1 VRQESH
7 LGVPTILINSIPEQ
21 IDFLRKKLPELPWQ
35 ADTEEATVA
44 MIRMAET
51 YGAKPWEMAQGLI
64 DNVAFK

>member
-1 VRQESH
+1 
-7 LGVPTILINSIPEQ
+7 
-21 IDFLRKKLPELPWQ
+21 
-35 ADTEEATVA
+35 